1 MMSSE
6 VKRRSPAEWF
16 LESFFQERNI
26 KWMLALGVMIVF
38 GSSLMLVT
46 KQWDQWAP
54 LWKALTVI
62 GYSAAVFG
70 GGELCHDRFG
80 LRNTGTVMRTLTLLL
95 LPLSFLAIHRIGLAD
110 SAAES
115 VGWFVRGEQIS
126 LLVLD
131 AMLTTFAARRIF
143 SQFLRGSQPTLVA
156 SYVALAAAGGCC
168 RRCPPPSRQLLGW
181 RCG

>member
-46 KQWDQWAP
+46 KQWDHWSP

-70 GGELCHDRFG
+70 SGELCFHRLG

-95 LPLSFLAIHRIGLAD
+95 LPLSFLAIHRLGTTEAGWLIRSEQLGL
-110 SAAES
+110 
-115 VGWFVRGEQIS
+115 
-126 LLVLD
+126 LMLD
-131 AMLTTFAARRIF
+131 AALTAFA
-143 SQFLRGSQPTLVA
+143 
-156 SYVALAAAGGCC
+156 
-168 RRCPPPSRQLLGW
+168 
-181 RCG
+181 